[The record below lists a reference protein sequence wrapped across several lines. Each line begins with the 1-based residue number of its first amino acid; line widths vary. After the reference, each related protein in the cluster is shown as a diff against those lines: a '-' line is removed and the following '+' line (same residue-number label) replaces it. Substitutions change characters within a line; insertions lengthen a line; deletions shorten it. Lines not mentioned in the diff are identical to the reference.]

1 MTARNRSISAECRSA
16 KFPSEYRMVRK
27 ELRCVRAIIADRMRS
42 RDRLVAPVIQHIAAS
57 SGGMIRPALALL
69 AAKLCSNQCVSAAK
83 VAAVAEMIHTAT
95 LLHDDVIDQ
104 ADTRRG
110 RPSVRSLWGN
120 NSAVVAG
127 DWLLAEA
134 FRLSAELGND
144 QVDTLL
150 ADAAQA
156 MCRGELTQN
165 LLRDRWDMTEQTYRA
180 IIENKTARFFGTC
193 CSLGVIAAKGRPS
206 DMKRLA
212 AFGLELG
219 MAFQHTDD
227 LLDIID
233 VRATARKAAGSDI
246 ANGKPTLAFIRM
258 LENLDARS
266 RNASIRKLNTH
277 RCPPAEF
284 LVPLRRTAALE
295 YVFAV
300 ASAHIDYAVARLGP
314 AADSDAGRSLVQ
326 IARSVT
332 RRIDVR
338 KLK

>member
-1 MTARNRSISAECRSA
+1 
-16 KFPSEYRMVRK
+16 MVWK
-27 ELRCVRAIIADRMRS
+27 ELRLVRKIIADRMRF
-42 RDRLVAPVIQHIAAS
+42 RDRLVAPVMQYIAAS
-57 SGGMIRPALALL
+57 PGGMIRPALMLL
-69 AAKLCSNQCVSAAK
+69 AAKACGSRRASTVK

-110 RPSVRSLWGN
+110 RPSVCNLWGN

-134 FRLSAELGND
+134 FRLSAE
-144 QVDTLL
+144 VDGDRMNALL
-150 ADAAQA
+150 ADTAQA

-165 LLRDRWDMTEQTYRA
+165 LLRDRWDITEQTYRT
-180 IIENKTARFFGTC
+180 IIENKTARLFSTC
-193 CSLGVIAAKGRPS
+193 CSLGVTAAGGRPS
-206 DMKRLA
+206 DIKRLA
-212 AFGLELG
+212 EFGLEIG

-233 VRATARKAAGSDI
+233 AKATTRKTAGSDI

-258 LENLDARS
+258 LEKLDGRS
-266 RNASIRKLNTH
+266 RNAAIRKLKTH
-277 RCPPAEF
+277 KYPPAEF
-284 LVPLRRTAALE
+284 LSLLRRTAALE

-300 ASAHIDYAVARLGP
+300 ASAHVDRAVGRLGP
-314 AADSDAGRSLVQ
+314 IADSGAGRSLVK

-338 KLK
+338 KLT